1 MANIVI
7 IGAGTGG
14 VPAAY
19 ELKHALGTA
28 HTVTLVNASSR
39 FQFVPSNPWVAVGW
53 RNQDDTSLELEPY
66 LAKHGVQFVAQAVT
80 RIVPAEKALELADGR
95 RLPYD
100 YLVIATGPKLAF
112 EEIPGFDRA
121 AAHTQSIC
129 TLDHALHA
137 QREYEK
143 FLESPGHIVVG
154 AVQGASCFGPA
165 YEFAMILDADLRK
178 RKLRHKVPMTFVTS
192 EPYIGHMGLAGVG
205 DSKGLMESEFRQRH
219 IQWITNATVDKIEA
233 GKITVTERDAQGQP
247 VKTQTL
253 ETKFAMLLP
262 AFKGVDAVAAVE
274 GLCNP
279 RGFVLVDEH
288 QRSPKYPSIYSAG
301 VCIAIPPIEKTPVPT
316 GAPKTGYMIESM
328 VSAIVANIAAELRGE
343 APTAK
348 ATMNAICLADA
359 GDEGMAFVA
368 LPELPPR
375 NVTWSKKGKWVHLA
389 KIAFEKYF
397 LHKVRSGNTDPVY
410 ERYVLKLLGIERL
423 QS

>member
-1 MANIVI
+1 MARIVI

-19 ELKHALGTA
+19 ELRSALGPE
-28 HTVTLVNASSR
+28 HQVTLVNASSR

-53 RNQDDTSLELEPY
+53 RQPKDTSLELAPY
-66 LAKHGVQFVAQAVT
+66 LKKRGVEFVAQPVT
-80 RIVPAEKALELADGR
+80 RIAAAEKAIELADGT
-95 RLPYD
+95 RLDYD
-100 YLVIATGPKLAF
+100 FLVLTTGPKLAF
-112 EEIPGFDRA
+112 EEIPGFGRDVGN
-121 AAHTQSIC
+121 TQSIC
-129 TLDHALHA
+129 TLEHASEA
-137 QREYEK
+137 YRRYQE
-143 FLESPGHIVVG
+143 FLADPGHIVVG

-165 YEFAMILDADLRK
+165 YEFAMILDADLRQK
-178 RKLRHKVPMTFVTS
+178 KLRHRVPMTFVTS

-219 IQWITNATVDKIEA
+219 ILWITNAAVSRIEP
-233 GKITVTERDAQGQP
+233 GKVFVTEHDAAGQP
-247 VKTQTL
+247 QKHHVL
-253 ETKFAMLLP
+253 ETKYAMLLP
-262 AFKGVDAVAAVE
+262 AFKGVDPVAAVD

-288 QRSPKYPSIYSAG
+288 QRSPKYPSIYAAG

-328 VSAIVANIAAELRGE
+328 VSAVVANIAAELRGE
-343 APTAK
+343 PAK
-348 ATMNAICLADA
+348 ARATMNAICLADA
-359 GDEGMAFVA
+359 GDDGLAFVA

-375 NVTWSKKGKWVHLA
+375 NLTWAKKGKWVHLA

-397 LHKVRSGNTDPVY
+397 LHKVKSGNTDPVY

>member
-1 MANIVI
+1 MATIVV

-19 ELKHALGTA
+19 ELKHELGAA
-28 HTVTLVNASSR
+28 HEVTLVNASSR

-53 RNQDDTSLELEPY
+53 RKPDDTSLELGPY
-66 LAKHGVQFVAQAVT
+66 LAKHGIELVAQAAT
-80 RIVPAEKALELADGR
+80 RIVPTEKALELADGK
-95 RLPYD
+95 RLSYD

-121 AAHTQSIC
+121 SAHTQSIC

-137 QREYEK
+137 RREYEK
-143 FLESPGHIVVG
+143 FVENPGHIVVG

-192 EPYIGHMGLAGVG
+192 EPYVGHMGLAGVG
-205 DSKGLMESEFRQRH
+205 DSKGLMESELRQRH

-247 VKTQTL
+247 AKTQTL
-253 ETKFAMLLP
+253 ETQFAMLLP